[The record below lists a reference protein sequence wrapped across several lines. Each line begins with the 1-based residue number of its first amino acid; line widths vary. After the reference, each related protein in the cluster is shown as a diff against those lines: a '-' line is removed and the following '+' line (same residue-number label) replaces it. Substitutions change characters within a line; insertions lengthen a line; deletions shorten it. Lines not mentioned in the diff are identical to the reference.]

1 MSQSLSKN
9 LVHAIWHIK
18 YNSPEILK
26 EDRIELYQYLNTLFN
41 KKGCTTLQ
49 INGVGNHVHVLFA
62 LSKTISLA
70 KVMESVKAISS
81 KWLKAKGN
89 HYAGFAW
96 QPGYGA
102 FSVSESVCP
111 KTKRYIAR
119 QEEHHQQVTAH
130 DEYIQ
135 LLTKNNV
142 PFDERYLFDSPNTQP
157 LPKRAESPTYVNLG

>member
-1 MSQSLSKN
+1 MAQSLSKI
-9 LVHAIWHIK
+9 LVHAVWHIK
-18 YNSPEILK
+18 YNSPEILN
-26 EDRIELYQYLNTLFN
+26 EDRVELYQYLNNLFD
-41 KKGCTTLQ
+41 KKGCATLQ
-49 INGVGNHVHVLFA
+49 INGVGNHVYVLFA

-70 KVMESVKAISS
+70 KVMESIKSISS
-81 KWLKAKGN
+81 KWLKTRGN
-89 HYAGFAW
+89 HYTGFAW

-119 QEEHHQQVTAH
+119 QEEHHQQITPH

-142 PFDERYLFDSPNTQP
+142 PFNEQYLFDSPNT
-157 LPKRAESPTYVNLG
+157 NLFQKGLKARPMST